1 MVAGAGGNAT
11 SRIEM
16 AFAAYDP
23 LSELVWSPHNGLSLK
38 CADSSMPDNMWN
50 AGSSVNDLLTS
61 EGMRSKGN
69 RDNKVVD
76 DELNAFHGQR
86 DGTML
91 FLVSSTPFLFCL
103 LSLLIESLFLYGNL
117 VNCCL
122 GGSNR
127 KREEDAGSSDANEEK
142 GEDNGEEDLSSS
154 RNLQI
159 ADVAESSKKHSG
171 ISSFLYRVPMLFYVV
186 PVLKFVFTRYR
197 PSGCTPKSNKEI
209 MVLLAYCL
217 FLSLFLIRL
226 MFSAEQDNLAEG
238 TVDGKIEKAMNR
250 GDSGKLSRR
259 TRCNQRTH
267 FEFNTSS
274 SDIMR
279 LAVPLRSEPFACSLP
294 NLQAREESDDEVT
307 SASGDVN
314 KNKTR
319 IHVSISGRRFLKM
332 ECSAENDSS
341 RLAEAAHILHETRPL
356 GESSLPV
363 VGSPTNSRIC
373 LFQDKGKEKALSD
386 GGVYDYGRSSNDG
399 DDSNKSVE
407 SCNGTG
413 LFSKTL
419 KRHSYDQEQLVG
431 SKRMKKQGQE
441 CHDST
446 SIVRPDSS
454 FTNWISN
461 MVKGLSDSSKAGSL
475 PLALSND
482 VFGSYHQDKKKHD
495 SEKPSMGF
503 QTMFQSLYCRNTKMS
518 DSVVKKDHS
527 STEES
532 KALKVADMKSIENL
546 PRSCGENNDNSCKQ
560 IILSE
565 KEVSTHISRNSK
577 PWIFSADFACTSYAC
592 GTSSAENKASDVLVN
607 STAEHRCLNTPP
619 ANCMPE
625 KSNPPASLWI
635 TRLYTKTSTLENCN
649 QITQEAGACFAATPK
664 AKLSSRITN
673 VFSINQKTSEARGNS
688 ADHHVHASGRQ
699 MQRIA
704 ATSDASFELKP
715 VNKPSPA
722 QLSPERRSSEAMTSV
737 FAKRLDAI
745 KHIKHPSEKRKS
757 STSTLKCFFCGQSGH
772 DLRKCL
778 ELTDTELNDLLVK
791 TSSLIGCKNLLVFAS
806 DAFSSLC
813 ADNEASHPGR
823 DIDDNK
829 QVAARLMACSSSKSC
844 LDSPNEYQKS
854 TALNSE
860 NDLKDKQSFPPYNFI
875 NAQSAVVPEEMFQAI
890 RKLRMSRADILR
902 WMSSDVSLPHLNG
915 FFLRLRLTKLE
926 AGLGGTGYYVARIT
940 GETAATIHCKSKN
953 SIFVDVA
960 GIKSSVGSR
969 YVSNHDFLEDEIKAW
984 WTRIA
989 NNGGQMPSLHELNSK
1004 FVGRKCL
1011 GTSQESPY
1019 ENGMDMRGIDV
1030 HSLLSNN
1037 GYNLGMVR
1045 ILDDDN

>member
-1 MVAGAGGNAT
+1 
-11 SRIEM
+11 
-16 AFAAYDP
+16 
-23 LSELVWSPHNGLSLK
+23 
-38 CADSSMPDNMWN
+38 
-50 AGSSVNDLLTS
+50 
-61 EGMRSKGN
+61 
-69 RDNKVVD
+69 
-76 DELNAFHGQR
+76 
-86 DGTML
+86 
-91 FLVSSTPFLFCL
+91 
-103 LSLLIESLFLYGNL
+103 
-117 VNCCL
+117 
-122 GGSNR
+122 
-127 KREEDAGSSDANEEK
+127 
-142 GEDNGEEDLSSS
+142 
-154 RNLQI
+154 
-159 ADVAESSKKHSG
+159 
-171 ISSFLYRVPMLFYVV
+171 
-186 PVLKFVFTRYR
+186 
-197 PSGCTPKSNKEI
+197 
-209 MVLLAYCL
+209 
-217 FLSLFLIRL
+217 
-226 MFSAEQDNLAEG
+226 
-238 TVDGKIEKAMNR
+238 
-250 GDSGKLSRR
+250 
-259 TRCNQRTH
+259 
-267 FEFNTSS
+267 
-274 SDIMR
+274 
-279 LAVPLRSEPFACSLP
+279 
-294 NLQAREESDDEVT
+294 
-307 SASGDVN
+307 
-314 KNKTR
+314 
-319 IHVSISGRRFLKM
+319 
-332 ECSAENDSS
+332 
-341 RLAEAAHILHETRPL
+341 
-356 GESSLPV
+356 
-363 VGSPTNSRIC
+363 
-373 LFQDKGKEKALSD
+373 
-386 GGVYDYGRSSNDG
+386 
-399 DDSNKSVE
+399 
-407 SCNGTG
+407 
-413 LFSKTL
+413 
-419 KRHSYDQEQLVG
+419 
-431 SKRMKKQGQE
+431 MKKQGQE

-495 SEKPSMGF
+495 SENPSMGF

-565 KEVSTHISRNSK
+565 KE
-577 PWIFSADFACTSYAC
+577 
-592 GTSSAENKASDVLVN
+592 
-607 STAEHRCLNTPP
+607 
-619 ANCMPE
+619 
-625 KSNPPASLWI
+625 
-635 TRLYTKTSTLENCN
+635 
-649 QITQEAGACFAATPK
+649 
-664 AKLSSRITN
+664 
-673 VFSINQKTSEARGNS
+673 KTSEARGNS

-791 TSSLIGCKNLLVFAS
+791 TCSFDRVQESPCFCIRCFQFGHWAISCPLVSSRNSGVISRYSACYLQ
-806 DAFSSLC
+806 LC
-813 ADNEASHPGR
+813 SDNEASHPGR

-1004 FVGRKCL
+1004 FVDRKCL
-1011 GTSQESPY
+1011 GF
-1019 ENGMDMRGIDV
+1019 
-1030 HSLLSNN
+1030 
-1037 GYNLGMVR
+1037 
-1045 ILDDDN
+1045 

>member
-16 AFAAYDP
+16 AFAAYDH

-86 DGTML
+86 DGR
-91 FLVSSTPFLFCL
+91 
-103 LSLLIESLFLYGNL
+103 
-117 VNCCL
+117 
-122 GGSNR
+122 SNR

-154 RNLQI
+154 QNLQI
-159 ADVAESSKKHSG
+159 ADVAESSKKHS
-171 ISSFLYRVPMLFYVV
+171 
-186 PVLKFVFTRYR
+186 
-197 PSGCTPKSNKEI
+197 
-209 MVLLAYCL
+209 
-217 FLSLFLIRL
+217 
-226 MFSAEQDNLAEG
+226 EQDNLAEG

-279 LAVPLRSEPFACSLP
+279 LAIPLRSEPFACSLP

-319 IHVSISGRRFLKM
+319 IPVSISGRRFLKM

-363 VGSPTNSRIC
+363 VRSPTNSRIC

-399 DDSNKSVE
+399 DDSNESVE

-454 FTNWISN
+454 FTNWISK
-461 MVKGLSDSSKAGSL
+461 MVKGLPDSSKAGSL

-495 SEKPSMGF
+495 SENPSMGF

-649 QITQEAGACFAATPK
+649 QITQEAGACSAATPK

-791 TSSLIGCKNLLVFAS
+791 TSSFDRVQESPCFCIRCFQFGHWAISCPLV
-806 DAFSSLC
+806 SSRNSGVISRYSACYLQLC

-823 DIDDNK
+823 DNDDNK

-940 GETAATIHCKSKN
+940 GYTAATIHCKSKN

-1004 FVGRKCL
+1004 FVDRKCL
-1011 GTSQESPY
+1011 GYAGTSQESPY

-1030 HSLLSNN
+1030 HSLLSNI